1 MCSQTMMSSTET
13 RQGFKVTKAFS
24 VAPCNSASGLVRE
37 QHPSTQGTFNQGR
50 KKGCTKWEQN
60 INAISCAYKSGAGFS
75 VFVLETQHVY

>member
-37 QHPSTQGTFNQGR
+37 SSTRAPAGPSLR
-50 KKGCTKWEQN
+50 KKKKGRMK
-60 INAISCAYKSGAGFS
+60 
-75 VFVLETQHVY
+75 